1 MKQITIL
8 GGSGFL
14 GSVLSDLLVR
24 RKIAIIL
31 DNKKNTSLKNQK
43 FINKFLNE
51 ENFER
56 LLKDLL
62 MYLTLCFRRFRHC
75 KK

>member
-24 RKIAIIL
+24 RKDCKVIIL
-31 DNKKNTSLKNQK
+31 DNKKKIPLLKNQK
-43 FINKFLNE
+43 FINGSILN
-51 ENFER
+51 
-56 LLKDLL
+56 
-62 MYLTLCFRRFRHC
+62 
-75 KK
+75 

>member
-24 RKIAIIL
+24 RKDCKVIIL
-31 DNKKNTSLKNQK
+31 DNKKTPLFKNQ
-43 FINKFLNE
+43 N
-51 ENFER
+51 
-56 LLKDLL
+56 LL
-62 MYLTLCFRRFRHC
+62 MEVF
-75 KK
+75 